1 MNKHIVEYTDT
12 FGGQANYSWARRETI
27 TMPELTHY
35 GFDGGHGY
43 VQANKAYDR
52 ELMRRAKA
60 AVGLTGVRGQR
71 CELPDCLEF
80 RPHHSNTVLFVYP
93 CDDAA

>member
-1 MNKHIVEYTDT
+1 MNKYMVEYTDT
-12 FGGQANYSWARRETI
+12 FGGEANYSWVRRETI
-27 TMPELTHY
+27 TMPELTRY

-43 VQANKAYDR
+43 VRANKAYDR

-60 AVGLTGVRGQR
+60 AVGLTGVRGR
-71 CELPDCLEF
+71 RNEVADALEF
-80 RPHHSNTVLFVYP
+80 RPHNANTVLFIYV